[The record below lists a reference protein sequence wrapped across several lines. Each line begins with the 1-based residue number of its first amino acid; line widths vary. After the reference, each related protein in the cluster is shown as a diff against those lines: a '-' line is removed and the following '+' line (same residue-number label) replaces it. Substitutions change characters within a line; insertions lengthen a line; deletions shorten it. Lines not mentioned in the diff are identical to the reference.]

1 MNNKLEIIKLS
12 LLSIIAL
19 CLVIIAVQG
28 FGGGTQDVYVRGG
41 YLDVSGSSV
50 HGSVSVDNTVDV
62 NVEGVQGRRIGSHRS
77 YTIDGEE
84 YCAIAVYESNW

>member
-12 LLSIIAL
+12 
-19 CLVIIAVQG
+19 
-28 FGGGTQDVYVRGG
+28 Y
-41 YLDVSGSSV
+41 
-50 HGSVSVDNTVDV
+50 GSVSVDNTVDV

-84 YCAIAVYESNW
+84 YCAIDVYESNW